1 MQTFLHYAAGVTV
14 QPRDTF
20 RLLRADPHRVAVG
33 FGGLLSL
40 SAAYG
45 IGISIGLRRHP
56 DWTPDRAPVLRIPPE
71 RYYTYERFFILPV
84 AIAETL
90 VTAGVVRLLAHAW
103 NGQGRFEDLFALFG
117 LSHTTLVLSMAL
129 PDAVEHFLSRRF
141 RTRPYVYL
149 GTLWMLALLVL
160 AIRETEHLPWTQS
173 TAIALS
179 ALLANAM
186 VEYIF
191 IR

>member
-1 MQTFLHYAAGVTV
+1 MRAFLRYAIGVAV
-14 QPRDTF
+14 QPQATF
-20 RLLRADPHRVAVG
+20 RKLLDDPRRVAVG
-33 FGGLLSL
+33 LGGLGAL

-71 RYYTYERFFILPV
+71 RYYAYERFFILPV

-90 VTAGVVRLLAHAW
+90 LTAGVVRLLAQPLH
-103 NGQGRFEDLFALFG
+103 GRGRFEDLFALFG
-117 LSHTTLVLSMAL
+117 LSHSTVVVSMAL
-129 PDAVEHFLSRRF
+129 PDTVEHFLPRRY

-149 GTLWMLALLVL
+149 GTLWILALLIL
-160 AIRETEHLPWTQS
+160 AIRETERLPWTTS
-173 TAIALS
+173 VAIALP
-179 ALLANAM
+179 ATLANAA